1 MSRLLELEWKSLSLL
16 IEMIIFN
23 YDFWTHWSD
32 SEQCVHAS
40 SSMFVWT
47 AIVII
52 ALDGYPFG
60 FSDTPDQSWARNQQ
74 QSLAQISAS
83 PLFSLESLI
92 VGEDF

>member
-1 MSRLLELEWKSLSLL
+1 
-16 IEMIIFN
+16 
-23 YDFWTHWSD
+23 
-32 SEQCVHAS
+32 
-40 SSMFVWT
+40 MFVWT

-60 FSDTPDQSWARNQQ
+60 FSDTQDQSWARNQQ